1 VYHLVLIHLGG
12 TMAADRASFIDL
24 IINDNGVT
32 FGALK
37 LSEIMAQGKTQE
49 AVLAR
54 QDYLAHPAVRA
65 ASESDLFHI
74 ERWFTHAI
82 ETTKVI
88 RGREMEYFLERYRQ
102 YGLDV
107 ETSVGPRPY
116 SFSVTHHHDGVP
128 YALYH
133 NQAHVGQFDVSKV
146 KHNMEHIL
154 PLIERHHDMIKS
166 IYDYLKMKVEGDLWV
181 LSGGGSQLQAFFT
194 NKTGY
199 LGILYLDMVNLSD
212 QTRLSDS
219 GLLKASGN
227 ESFTLV
233 PNFDHNKTLF
243 KNMKVPGVKVRRA

>member
-1 VYHLVLIHLGG
+1 M
-12 TMAADRASFIDL
+12 TNEKSFISML
-24 IINDNGVT
+24 IDAHGVT
-32 FGALK
+32 FGALQ
-37 LSEIMAQGKTQE
+37 LSEIIAKDSTRN
-49 AVLAR
+49 AIRAR
-54 QDYLAHPAVRA
+54 NEYLAHPAIKA

-74 ERWFTHAI
+74 NRWLTHAV

-88 RGREMEYFLERYRQ
+88 RGREMEYFLEQYRQ

-116 SFSVTHHHDGVP
+116 NFSVTHHHDGVP

-133 NQAHVGQFDVSKV
+133 NQAQVGQFDVSKV
-146 KHNMEHIL
+146 QHNMQHIL
-154 PLIERHHDMIKS
+154 PLIERHHGMIKG
-166 IYDYLKMKVEGDLWV
+166 IYEYLKTRVDGDLWV

-199 LGILYLDMVNLSD
+199 LGILYLDMVNLSE

-227 ESFTLV
+227 ESFTLL
-233 PNFDHNKTLF
+233 PNFSHNAALF
-243 KNMKVPGVKVRRA
+243 KDLDVPGVKVRKI